1 MLVDCALI
9 LQNMSKNKS
18 FNIVISGVG
27 GQGLITLTQI
37 IAEAALIEGL
47 DVKTSE
53 LHGLSQR
60 GGSVETH
67 IRFGKNIFSP
77 LVSFG
82 SADLILGLE
91 ILEGLR
97 AVFYASSK
105 TIFLVN
111 KFTLPFLGSPSEK
124 EIIIKLKSAAKG
136 PKHIIPAS
144 EICQKELGKEVVSGI
159 YLLGVASFKKL
170 IPLKSESILIAISK
184 VVPEKYLELNKKAF
198 ELTTKNSFHF

>member
-1 MLVDCALI
+1 M
-9 LQNMSKNKS
+9 KT
-18 FNIVISGVG
+18 FNIVISGTG
-27 GQGLITLTQI
+27 GQGLITLIQI
-37 IAEAALIEGL
+37 LAEAALIEGR

-67 IRFGKNIFSP
+67 VRFGEKVFSP
-77 LVSFG
+77 LVAKG

-97 AVFYASSK
+97 AFPYANSK

-111 KFTLPFLGSPSEK
+111 KFTLPYLNSPSEK
-124 EIIIKLKSAAKG
+124 EVIENLKKLIKGQKYIVS
-136 PKHIIPAS
+136 AS

-159 YLLGVASFKKL
+159 YLLSYAVHKNL
-170 IPLKSESILIAISK
+170 IPLKPESILKAISK
-184 VVPEKYLELNKKAF
+184 VVPEKYLELNKKALKLARAKPK
-198 ELTTKNSFHF
+198 ELSSSQASLAPLDKI

>member
-1 MLVDCALI
+1 MK
-9 LQNMSKNKS
+9 KN
-18 FNIVISGVG
+18 FNIVIAGTG

-37 IAEAALIEGL
+37 IAEAALIKDF

-67 IRFGKNIFSP
+67 IRFGKKVFSP
-77 LVSFG
+77 LVSLG

-97 AVFYASSK
+97 AFPYANSK

-111 KFTLPFLGSPSEK
+111 KFTLPFPGSPLEK
-124 EIIIKLKSAAKG
+124 EIIKKLKSAAKG
-136 PKHIIPAS
+136 PKYIIPAS

-159 YLLGVASFKKL
+159 YLLGIASFKKL
-170 IPLKSESILIAISK
+170 IPLKPESILRAISK

-198 ELTTKNSFHF
+198 ELASKKLNLT

>member
-1 MLVDCALI
+1 MK
-9 LQNMSKNKS
+9 KN
-18 FNIVISGVG
+18 FNIVIAGTG

-67 IRFGKNIFSP
+67 IRFGKKVFSP
-77 LVSFG
+77 LVSLG

-97 AVFYASSK
+97 ALPYANQE
-105 TIFLVN
+105 TTFLIN
-111 KFTLPFLGSPSEK
+111 KFFLFFPGIPTEK
-124 EIIIKLKSAAKG
+124 EIIKKLKKITRNL
-136 PKHIIPAS
+136 KLIPAS
-144 EICQKELGKEVVSGI
+144 EICQRELGKEVVSGI
-159 YLLGVASFKKL
+159 YLLGYAVHKNL
-170 IPLKSESILIAISK
+170 IPLKPESILKAIKKTVS
-184 VVPEKYLELNKKAF
+184 EKYLDLNQKAF
-198 ELTTKNSFHF
+198 ELAKK